1 LILKAI
7 SLQTPNFSIDICLT
21 PIHLYINVMATV
33 ALRSPAGK
41 WIMVSAILAS
51 SMAFIDGTALNVVLP
66 ALQKSL
72 EASGADLFWILN
84 AYLLMLASLIL
95 IGGSLGD
102 KLGRKKIFMAGIFIF
117 ICGSVACGISPG
129 VTYLIIFRIIQGIG
143 GALMIPGSLSLISSS
158 INPNERG
165 KAIGTWSAFT
175 TLVTLGGPILGGAL
189 ADAGLWRYIFFINV
203 PIGVAALVMLWFK
216 VNETRDEDAGHAL
229 DLSGAVTI
237 AFGLALVTFGF
248 LRVPAVGWQNWQACG
263 SLGAGVLLLVMFVV
277 IEKKSKHPMMP
288 LQLFS
293 DPTFTGANLLTLF
306 LYAGLGAGMLFMSL
320 NMVQVQGYTQLQSGL
335 TFLPFTIMMIGVA
348 RFAGGL
354 ADKFG
359 PRLLLICGPAAAGA
373 GLLILSFIKQTN
385 GPSDYWTTF
394 FPGVIVFGL
403 GMSFTVAPLTAAVM
417 SSVSDH
423 FSGTASGVNN
433 AMSRIAGVFANAIFG
448 ALAVLFFTGVL
459 QQQLK
464 DVRINTEDKQHI
476 MAQAANLGNARIP
489 AGVGANEKKA
499 VEKAYHESFISA
511 YAKIMQTSAGLAFLG
526 ALMGA
531 VFIRKVGKSVKSESR
546 KS

>member
-1 LILKAI
+1 M
-7 SLQTPNFSIDICLT
+7 P
-21 PIHLYINVMATV
+21 TV
-33 ALRSPAGK
+33 ALYSSAGK
-41 WIMVSAILAS
+41 WIMVSTVLAS
-51 SMAFIDGTALNVVLP
+51 SMAFIDATALNVVLP

-117 ICGSVACGISPG
+117 ICGSAACGVSPG

-158 INPNERG
+158 INSNERG

-203 PIGVAALVMLWFK
+203 PIGIIALIMLRFK
-216 VNETRDEDAGHAL
+216 VDETKDESADHAL
-229 DLSGAVTI
+229 DFPGAIAI

-248 LRVPAVGWQNWQACG
+248 LRVPAVGWQSWQAYG
-263 SLGAGVLLLVMFVV
+263 SLGVGFLLLIAFIV
-277 IEKKSKHPMMP
+277 IEKKSRHPMMP
-288 LQLFS
+288 LTLFAN
-293 DPTFTGANLLTLF
+293 PTFTGANLLTLF
-306 LYAGLGAGMLFMSL
+306 LYAGLGAGMLFLSL
-320 NMVQVQGYTQLQSGL
+320 DMVQVQGYSQFQSGL
-335 TFLPFTIMMIGVA
+335 TFLPFTIMMITLA
-348 RFAGGL
+348 RVAGGL

-359 PRLLLICGPAAAGA
+359 PRLFLICGPAAAGA

-385 GPSDYWTTF
+385 GPHDYWTTF

-403 GMSFTVAPLTAAVM
+403 GISFTVAPLTAAVM
-417 SSVSDH
+417 GSVSDH

-448 ALAVLFFTGVL
+448 ALAVLFFTGAL
-459 QQQLK
+459 QQQLTNVK
-464 DVRINTEDKQHI
+464 LTASNKQQI
-476 MAQAANLGNARIP
+476 IAQAANLGNAEIP
-489 AGVGANEKKA
+489 KDIAPNEKQA
-499 VEKAYHESFISA
+499 IEKAYHESFINA
-511 YAKIMQTSAGLAFLG
+511 YSKIMKISAGLGFLG
-526 ALMGA
+526 GLMG
-531 VFIRKVGKSVKSESR
+531 FIFIKKSRKSVKTGTP
-546 KS
+546 